1 MVEIINGYSY
11 PIRGILYLV
20 RKNQLRRSSYLP
32 IFFALIIDVIVLIL
46 IFNFAYTPQFNLI
59 NDKILTFF
67 WRWLNHIIN
76 FIIIILEVF
85 IVDQIVVNIFLAFFH
100 EKAFDDTLKLKGYT
114 YLLDQDDSNCIT
126 SCIRSIRIFQLI
138 KILVAIVTLPLNFIP
153 TVGTL
158 SYYLLNGIFQG
169 WDHQDR
175 YFELKKIYSMG
186 DQWKFIKSHFK
197 NMCTFGAA
205 AFFLE
210 SIPIIGNMFNISNAV
225 GIALYDIHLEKKY
238 GNSDN
243 KVSYSGSEISS
254 SSTPTYQSGPK
265 KNEKSK

>member
-85 IVDQIVVNIFLAFFH
+85 IVDQIVVVCKKDLFKFH
-100 EKAFDDTLKLKGYT
+100 
-114 YLLDQDDSNCIT
+114 
-126 SCIRSIRIFQLI
+126 LI
-138 KILVAIVTLPLNFIP
+138 ILND
-153 TVGTL
+153 
-158 SYYLLNGIFQG
+158 Y
-169 WDHQDR
+169 
-175 YFELKKIYSMG
+175 
-186 DQWKFIKSHFK
+186 
-197 NMCTFGAA
+197 
-205 AFFLE
+205 
-210 SIPIIGNMFNISNAV
+210 
-225 GIALYDIHLEKKY
+225 
-238 GNSDN
+238 
-243 KVSYSGSEISS
+243 
-254 SSTPTYQSGPK
+254 
-265 KNEKSK
+265 